1 MPLFPLRTVLFP
13 GMPLPLR
20 IFEDRYKTMVRELL
34 ASGREFGVIL
44 IREGQEV
51 GGGAR
56 PHRVGTLA
64 RIEDATELPGGRFAI
79 DTRGT
84 RRFRL
89 QRMLRPRPY
98 PYGEIEIIDEP
109 SPANTPQL
117 QHAMETVRTTF
128 PLYFRLALSLSDQW
142 AQALKLPVR
151 PHELVDFIGPWLQL
165 RGGAEAA
172 TARAGSRPGPGC
184 PPCRSAGRPAAPHER
199 GSRRPSAHEIPGDR
213 VRQLKGRRE
222 MKEDPRNADP
232 PRAVAVVPATT
243 AVRASARGLRA
254 TTSGSRRRPSLR

>member
-98 PYGEIEIIDEP
+98 PYGEIEIIEEP
-109 SPANTPQL
+109 TLANTPQL

-151 PHELVDFIGPWLQL
+151 PHELVDFIAPWLQL
-165 RGGAEAA
+165 EEEPKQRLLELEAA
-172 TARAGSRPGPGC
+172 Q
-184 PPCRSAGRPAAPHER
+184 
-199 GSRRPSAHEIPGDR
+199 DR
-213 VRQLKGRRE
+213 VVHLAEVLDDLLLRTREEVEDHRRT
-222 MKEDPRNADP
+222 KY
-232 PRAVAVVPATT
+232 RAI
-243 AVRASARGLRA
+243 G
-254 TTSGSRRRPSLR
+254 SGN

>member
-151 PHELVDFIGPWLQL
+151 PHELVDFIAPWLQL
-165 RGGAEAA
+165 EEEPKQRLLELEAA
-172 TARAGSRPGPGC
+172 Q
-184 PPCRSAGRPAAPHER
+184 
-199 GSRRPSAHEIPGDR
+199 DR
-213 VRQLKGRRE
+213 VVHLAEVLDDLLLRTREEVEDHRRT
-222 MKEDPRNADP
+222 KY
-232 PRAVAVVPATT
+232 RAI
-243 AVRASARGLRA
+243 G
-254 TTSGSRRRPSLR
+254 SGN

>member
-98 PYGEIEIIDEP
+98 PYGEIEIIEEP

-151 PHELVDFIGPWLQL
+151 PHELVDFIAPWLQL
-165 RGGAEAA
+165 EEEPKQRLLELEAA
-172 TARAGSRPGPGC
+172 Q
-184 PPCRSAGRPAAPHER
+184 
-199 GSRRPSAHEIPGDR
+199 DR
-213 VRQLKGRRE
+213 VVHLAEVLDDLLLRTREEVEDHRRT
-222 MKEDPRNADP
+222 KY
-232 PRAVAVVPATT
+232 RAI
-243 AVRASARGLRA
+243 G
-254 TTSGSRRRPSLR
+254 SGN